1 MPVGILENV
10 DTKIYEKRVEKGDVI
25 VMMTDGIFE
34 AGKSGE
40 NEYKFI
46 EMLEKREKTTA
57 EKTAKKI
64 METALE
70 MGKNKITDDM
80 TVLVANIY

>member
-1 MPVGILENV
+1 MW
-10 DTKIYEKRVEKGDVI
+10 
-25 VMMTDGIFE
+25 
-34 AGKSGE
+34 
-40 NEYKFI
+40 
-46 EMLEKREKTTA
+46 EKREKTTA